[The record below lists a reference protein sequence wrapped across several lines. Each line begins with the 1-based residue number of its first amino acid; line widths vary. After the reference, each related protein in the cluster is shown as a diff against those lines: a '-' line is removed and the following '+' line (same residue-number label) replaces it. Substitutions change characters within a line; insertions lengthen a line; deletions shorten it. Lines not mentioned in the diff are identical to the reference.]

1 MRYNRFTDPAALAA
15 WVALGTAALAT
26 PAPAQERLEN
36 GPGYEHHAAYRPDY
50 LTELLPR
57 GAEGI
62 DLPPPPPGQPPAVV
76 RGIYLNR
83 WVFGRAKFHDLI
95 RLADTTEVNAFVIDV
110 KDATGELTYQSAVPT
125 AIAIGAN
132 RAPSVRDARERLATL
147 RDHGIHSIARIVV
160 ARDPLLARG
169 KRDWAIHDQHGG
181 LWIDGLGE
189 PWVDAFNDS
198 VWIYSAQLA
207 EEAVLL
213 GFDEVQFDYVRFPD
227 EPPARLNRTVYP
239 ARKSGESKR
248 AAVRRNVELMRD
260 RLAATGVPFTLDI
273 FGLTG
278 SAESGHDM
286 GIGQVWEDLALL
298 SDVVL
303 PMVYPSHYRRGSY
316 GIAHPN
322 AQPYAT
328 VRRALQDALA
338 KNRTLE
344 NPAKIRPYLQ
354 SFSIFRVRYT
364 AAEVREQ
371 IRASEDLGITDWVLW
386 NSSGNY
392 PAAAFRRTPSARSP
406 YGASGMD

>member
-1 MRYNRFTDPAALAA
+1 
-15 WVALGTAALAT
+15 
-26 PAPAQERLEN
+26 
-36 GPGYEHHAAYRPDY
+36 
-50 LTELLPR
+50 
-57 GAEGI
+57 
-62 DLPPPPPGQPPAVV
+62 
-76 RGIYLNR
+76 
-83 WVFGRAKFHDLI
+83 
-95 RLADTTEVNAFVIDV
+95 
-110 KDATGELTYQSAVPT
+110 
-125 AIAIGAN
+125 
-132 RAPSVRDARERLATL
+132 
-147 RDHGIHSIARIVV
+147 
-160 ARDPLLARG
+160 
-169 KRDWAIHDQHGG
+169 
-181 LWIDGLGE
+181 
-189 PWVDAFNDS
+189 
-198 VWIYSAQLA
+198 
-207 EEAVLL
+207 
-213 GFDEVQFDYVRFPD
+213 
-227 EPPARLNRTVYP
+227 
-239 ARKSGESKR
+239 
-248 AAVRRNVELMRD
+248 MRD

-371 IRASEDLGITDWVLW
+371 IRASEDLGLTDWVLW